1 MSIQYAPNN
10 YGYNGWPGA
19 YPSPTPIVQQ
29 PLARTEVIRVHGEE
43 GAKAYNL
50 APNSS
55 IILMDETEPVV
66 WLKTTDGAGYPTV
79 TGYDIT
85 PKAISA
91 GNRQEVEESKED
103 DTFKQD
109 VLNRLSSIERML
121 ADNVKPDA
129 QPAKQQ
135 YPNKQSNNAT
145 PANKGNGGNA

>member
-1 MSIQYAPNN
+1 MTSQYTPS
-10 YGYNGWPGA
+10 YGYNGWPGS

-29 PLARTEVIRVHGEE
+29 PPVKTEVIRVHGEE
-43 GAKAYNL
+43 GAKAYPL

-85 PKAISA
+85 PKAIPA
-91 GNRQEVEESKED
+91 QQMVEEPKED
-103 DTFKQD
+103 SNFKQD

-121 ADNVKPDA
+121 ADNVKPNA
-129 QPAKQQ
+129 QPAKQ
-135 YPNKQSNNAT
+135 YPDKQSNSSD
-145 PANKGNGGNA
+145 KRNGGNA